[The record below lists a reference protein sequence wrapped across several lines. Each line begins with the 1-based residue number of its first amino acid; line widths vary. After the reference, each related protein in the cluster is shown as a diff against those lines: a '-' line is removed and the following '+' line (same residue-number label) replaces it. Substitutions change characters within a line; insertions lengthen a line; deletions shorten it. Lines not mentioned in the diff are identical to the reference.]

1 MSSVSLSLCSQ
12 QKFARAKE
20 EGNEFYRNGRYD
32 EALGRYYQALGLCQ
46 QHKLEKEEAIIRGNC
61 AQVCLQLELLKD
73 AFDHADE
80 CLRLDPDSTKVRHVH
95 VCTVLRIHV
104 CTVHVH
110 CTCTLY
116 MYSVHVQ
123 CT

>member
-80 CLRLDPDSTKVRHVH
+80 CLRLDPDSTKVRHV
-95 VCTVLRIHV
+95 CTVLRIHV
-104 CTVHVH
+104 

-116 MYSVHVQ
+116 MYSVHEHHM
-123 CT
+123 